1 MKNFIFKHKDAIGC
15 VIVLAMIV
23 LSAIV
28 CGR

>member
-1 MKNFIFKHKDAIGC
+1 MRKLIIEHKDAIGC

>member
-1 MKNFIFKHKDAIGC
+1 MKNFIFKHKDALLC
-15 VIVLAMIV
+15 AVILAMIV

>member
-1 MKNFIFKHKDAIGC
+1 MLKWFCEHKDAIGC